1 MAAISDP
8 KPGRVFWEI
17 LPIVQSPFPV
27 VTPKIN
33 VDVRKR
39 IRTSNECAN
48 NASLASS
55 FQIKMCTARII
66 EPSLAN
72 AMDNQIK
79 ITAGLIAAVPMHVE
93 IEHLQEHQT
102 RDLRI
107 RIKYPDQIVHMV
119 IPNQRDL
126 KRMLSETGVELN
138 NWRLRTTVLLSH
150 GVWTEATQVELSV
163 CLSVR
168 SNAELELCKG
178 VKVLFAPKAVKGKEP
193 SFTKIS
199 FLNR

>member
-1 MAAISDP
+1 MNQIITKYPYNDT
-8 KPGRVFWEI
+8 F
-17 LPIVQSPFPV
+17 F
-27 VTPKIN
+27 
-33 VDVRKR
+33 
-39 IRTSNECAN
+39 
-48 NASLASS
+48 

-72 AMDNQIK
+72 SMDNQIK

-93 IEHLQEHQT
+93 IDHLQEHQT

-107 RIKYPDQIVHMV
+107 RIKYPDQVMHAV

-150 GVWTEATQVELSV
+150 GVWTEATQVELSM

-178 VKVLFAPKAVKGKEP
+178 VKVMFCPKAVQGREP